1 MSCFK
6 GKSVATMG
14 LVGATTSIFLVLL
27 TTNGASAN
35 LLGGEDESQGMVG
48 MIKKEKS
55 ILELQLEM
63 IKDKHPFRFCL
74 FSHAALF

>member
-14 LVGATTSIFLVLL
+14 LVGATTSVFLVLL
-27 TTNGASAN
+27 TTNEASAN

-63 IKDKHPFRFCL
+63 IKDKHLFRLCFY
-74 FSHAALF
+74 SHAALF

>member
-1 MSCFK
+1 
-6 GKSVATMG
+6 MG
-14 LVGATTSIFLVLL
+14 LVGATTSIFLVLFI
-27 TTNGASAN
+27 TNGASAN

-63 IKDKHPFRFCL
+63 IKDKHPFRFS
-74 FSHAALF
+74 FYSHAALF

>member
-27 TTNGASAN
+27 TTIGASAN

-48 MIKKEKS
+48 MIKKEK
-55 ILELQLEM
+55 
-63 IKDKHPFRFCL
+63 KYP
-74 FSHAALF
+74 